1 MNDKIERWK
10 ENERKEIK
18 MIKKILRVTSI
29 VITIFVFVLIWMH
42 IDVT

>member
-1 MNDKIERWK
+1 
-10 ENERKEIK
+10 

-42 IDVT
+42 IDVTLGRKMEVGKNMPTEYA